1 MAVVEKI
8 KEIGTEVGEAVEKGI
23 EKTTE
28 VFDNI
33 VSHLPFANLAKKDSG
48 SFYIEVEMPGI
59 KKENIK
65 IDIVDNLLT
74 VSGIRE
80 VRNEI
85 KKEDYY
91 LCESA
96 FGKIERKFTIPDGI
110 DRDKIS
116 AKLNNGELIIELQKD
131 EKLKSKSI
139 SIK

>member
-8 KEIGTEVGEAVEKGI
+8 KEIGTEVGEVVEKGL

-48 SFYIEVEMPGI
+48 NFYIEIEMPGI
-59 KKENIK
+59 KKEDIK
-65 IDIVDNLLT
+65 IDIADNLLT

-80 VRNEI
+80 VKNEI
-85 KKEDYY
+85 KREDYY

-96 FGKIERKFTIPDGI
+96 FGRIERKFTIPDGI

-116 AKLNNGELIIELQKD
+116 AKLNDGELIIELQKD
-131 EKLKSKSI
+131 ERLKPKSI

>member
-116 AKLNNGELIIELQKD
+116 AKLNNGELIIELKKD